1 MAKQLQ
7 ELHHELI
14 DSLCAS
20 ELHDFIHS
28 EIDGLE
34 MQLSSAIAKLIL
46 GGRRS
51 GHYINV
57 NVLTSNK
64 AARALFQGGK
74 PTTTHIYAHEGKH
87 GPRTH
92 PSGRRASLTR
102 GEKKR
107 RRLP

>member
-20 ELHDFIHS
+20 ELHDFIHG

-57 NVLTSNK
+57 NMLTSNK
-64 AARALFQGGK
+64 AARGLYKYPNVNQGV
-74 PTTTHIYAHEGKH
+74 E
-87 GPRTH
+87 
-92 PSGRRASLTR
+92 S
-102 GEKKR
+102 
-107 RRLP
+107 

>member
-20 ELHDFIHS
+20 ELHDFIHG

-46 GGRRS
+46 CGRRS

-57 NVLTSNK
+57 NMLASSR
-64 AARALFQGGK
+64 AARGLYKYPNVNQ
-74 PTTTHIYAHEGKH
+74 EVE
-87 GPRTH
+87 
-92 PSGRRASLTR
+92 S
-102 GEKKR
+102 
-107 RRLP
+107 